1 MEQVKKI
8 FTQLQSTNSK
18 LNKQNIIWRNKN
30 NELFKDTLIF
40 LFSPYILTGINKKK
54 INKELSKSKIIKWG
68 K

>member
-18 LNKQNIIWRNKN
+18 LNKQKIIWRNKN

-40 LFSPYILTGINKKK
+40 YFLHIY
-54 INKELSKSKIIKWG
+54 
-68 K
+68 